1 MLDFQIKED
10 TLSMTHSEVTI
21 QITPDSLPSTPCWM
35 AEVAVFAQVLS
46 HTGILQSIQEQVR
59 FARARFGQYDLID
72 FVVVLLG
79 YAISGEPT
87 LQAFYERLSPF
98 AEAFMALFDRK
109 QLPHRSTLSRFLAA
123 LDEATV
129 EALRSLFLKDLL
141 ARTPLPSPGEL
152 CDRTGACWLVMDVDG
167 TRATVRQRA
176 LPQGETLPAPQRRF
190 ADVCAPGY
198 TGRKRGEVVRTRTVV
213 VQAHT
218 HQFLATFGGAG
229 NGDYRGELLRAIEVI
244 SSYATPLAFSLPQVL
259 LRLDGLYGDGAPLLD
274 VVGAGLGMIARSR
287 DYSLLALEEVKQ
299 VLSRPPAQ
307 VSIHPE
313 SGMSRAL
320 YDCPAVP
327 LTPTGPRVR
336 LLVATHSA
344 PGSAPPVGIE
354 REGTVYE
361 LFVSTLAS
369 PAFLPSDVLDLYLHR
384 GSFETVLAD
393 EDCEQDSDRW
403 YSHTPCGQEFGQIL
417 AQWVWNLRLEL
428 GQKLSPKALHTT
440 EFAPAVA
447 GEPAPFVEPVL
458 AEKPMPPVQYGP
470 AQWARPSFTGG
481 FPGSAFTLQADGT
494 LRCPA
499 DRPLYP
505 QERRPERDGSLR
517 VLYAA
522 RIGHCR
528 CCPLR
533 AQCQESRE
541 SVKPRRVSAVLWP
554 LQTILSEASPPLQ
567 ASPQT
572 LPLAP
577 VLWKDWPRCGLRR
590 AWLKVIRSET
600 LRLTSGPRA
609 APVAREPTVVFTRP
623 QRAHWR
629 LSWAQRLARN
639 ARPPGASPLIVTLH
653 GLPATFAQAFGFD
666 LLATA

>member
-1 MLDFQIKED
+1 MG
-10 TLSMTHSEVTI
+10 
-21 QITPDSLPSTPCWM
+21 
-35 AEVAVFAQVLS
+35 EVAAFAQVLS
-46 HTGILQSIQEQVR
+46 HTGILQSIQDQVR

-79 YAISGEPT
+79 YAVSGEPT

-98 AEAFMALFDRK
+98 AEAFMTLFGRHH
-109 QLPHRSTLSRFLAA
+109 LPHRSTLSRFLAA

-129 EALRSLFLKDLL
+129 EALRTLFFKDLL
-141 ARTPLPSPGEL
+141 ARTPFSSAGEM
-152 CDRTGACWLVMDVDG
+152 CDRTGQSWLVIDVDG
-167 TRATVRQRA
+167 TRATARQRA
-176 LPQGETLPAPQRRF
+176 LPHGEPLPAAHRRF
-190 ADVCAPGY
+190 DDVCAPGY

-218 HQFLATFGGAG
+218 HQFLGTFGGPG
-229 NGDYRGELLRAIEVI
+229 NGDYRGELLRAIQLM
-244 SSYATPLAFSLPQVL
+244 SSYASKIAFPLAQML
-259 LRLDGLYGDGAPLLD
+259 LRLDGLYGDAAPLFD
-274 VVGAGLGMIARSR
+274 VVGAGLGVIARSR
-287 DYSLLALEEVKQ
+287 DYTLLGLEKVKQ
-299 VLSRPPAQ
+299 ALSRPPDQ

-313 SGMSRAL
+313 SGMTRAL

-327 LTPTGPRVR
+327 LTPSGPCVR
-336 LLVATHSA
+336 LVVASHSA
-344 PGSAPPVGIE
+344 TSSPPPVGVE
-354 REGTVYE
+354 HDGSVYE

-393 EDCEQDSDRW
+393 EDAEQDSDRW

-428 GQKLSPKALHTT
+428 GQKLSLSELRTT
-440 EFAPAVA
+440 EFAKAMAAEPPLAI
-447 GEPAPFVEPVL
+447 EPASAVEPVP
-458 AEKPMPPVQYGP
+458 AEKPTPPVQYGP
-470 AQWARPSFTGG
+470 PHWARPSFTGG
-481 FPGSAFTLQADGT
+481 FPGSAFSLQADGT

-528 CCPLR
+528 SCPLR
-533 AQCQESRE
+533 AQCQESSE

-554 LQTILSEASPPLQ
+554 LESVLSEASAPLENPPEAL
-567 ASPQT
+567 A
-572 LPLAP
+572 LAP
-577 VLWKDWPRCGLRR
+577 VMWKDWPRCRLRR
-590 AWLKVIRSET
+590 AWLKIIRSET
-600 LRLTSGPRA
+600 VLLRRGA
-609 APVAREPTVVFTRP
+609 APVPVATETSVVSTRA

-629 LSWAQRLARN
+629 LSWEQRVARN
-639 ARPPGASPLIVTLH
+639 ARPSDAPLLLVTLH
-653 GLPATFAQAFGFD
+653 GLPASFAQSFGFA
-666 LLATA
+666 LLASA

>member
-1 MLDFQIKED
+1 
-10 TLSMTHSEVTI
+10 MTHSEVPI
-21 QITPDSLPSTPCWM
+21 QIPPPSLPSTPCWM

-79 YAISGEPT
+79 YAVSGEAT
-87 LQAFYERLSPF
+87 LQAFDERLCPF
-98 AEAFMALFDRK
+98 AEAFMALFGRK
-109 QLPHRSTLSRFLAA
+109 QLPHRSTLSRLLAA

-129 EALRSLFLKDLL
+129 EALRTLFLKDLL
-141 ARTPLPSPGEL
+141 ARTPFPSLGEL
-152 CDRTGACWLVMDVDG
+152 CDRTGASWLVVDVDG
-167 TRATVRQRA
+167 TRAVARQRA
-176 LPQGETLPAPQRRF
+176 LPHGQMLPAAHRRF
-190 ADVCAPGY
+190 DAVWAPGY
-198 TGRKRGEVVRTRTVV
+198 SGRKRGEVVRTRTVV

-218 HQFLATFGGAG
+218 HQFLGTFGGQG
-229 NGDYRGELLRAIEVI
+229 NGDYRGELLRAMQLIR
-244 SSYATPLAFSLPQVL
+244 SYATTLGFPLAQML
-259 LRLDGLYGDGAPLLD
+259 LRLDGLYGDGAVLLD
-274 VVGAGLGMIARSR
+274 VVAAGLGVIARSR
-287 DYSLLALEEVKQ
+287 DYSLLALEGVKQ
-299 VLSRPPAQ
+299 ALSRPPAQ
-307 VSIHPE
+307 VSTHPE
-313 SGMSRAL
+313 SGMTRAL
-320 YDCPAVP
+320 YDCGKVP
-327 LTPTGPRVR
+327 LTPTGPSVR
-336 LLVATHSA
+336 LVVATHSA
-344 PGSAPPVGIE
+344 TSTPPPVGVE

-393 EDCEQDSDRW
+393 EDEELDSDRW

-428 GQKLSPKALHTT
+428 GHKLSPSELHTT
-440 EFAPAVA
+440 EFAKAPALEPPLA
-447 GEPAPFVEPVL
+447 LEPAPAVEAVTAQNPL
-458 AEKPMPPVQYGP
+458 PPVQYGP

-481 FPGSAFTLQADGT
+481 FAGSAFRLQADGT

-528 CCPLR
+528 NCPLR
-533 AQCQESRE
+533 AQCQES
-541 SVKPRRVSAVLWP
+541 SSSLKPRRVSAVLWP
-554 LQTILSEASPPLQ
+554 RETVLSDASPPLQ
-567 ASPQT
+567 ISPQA
-572 LPLAP
+572 LPLTAL
-577 VLWKDWPRCGLRR
+577 LWKDWPRCGIRR

-600 LRLTSGPRA
+600 VRLTRGSPA
-609 APVAREPTVVFTRP
+609 APVATAPSAVFMRA

-629 LSWAQRLARN
+629 LCWAQRLARN
-639 ARPPGASPLIVTLH
+639 ARSPDASPLTVTLH
-653 GLPATFAQAFGFD
+653 GLPASFAQSFGFD
-666 LLATA
+666 LLTTM

>member
-1 MLDFQIKED
+1 
-10 TLSMTHSEVTI
+10 MTHSEVTI
-21 QITPDSLPSTPCWM
+21 QITPASLPSTPCWM

-46 HTGILQSIQEQVR
+46 HTGILQSIQDQVR

-152 CDRTGACWLVMDVDG
+152 CDRTGASWLVMDVDG
-167 TRATVRQRA
+167 TRATARQRA
-176 LPQGETLPAPQRRF
+176 LPHGETLPAPHRRF
-190 ADVCAPGY
+190 DAVCAPGY

-218 HQFLATFGGAG
+218 HQFLATFGGPG
-229 NGDYRGELLRAIEVI
+229 NGDYRGELLRAVQVI
-244 SSYATPLAFSLPQVL
+244 SGYASSLAFPLPEVL
-259 LRLDGLYGDGAPLLD
+259 LRLDGLYGDGAVLLD
-274 VVGAGLGMIARSR
+274 VVAADLAVIARSR
-287 DYSLLALEEVKQ
+287 DYSLLALEAVKQ
-299 VLSRPPAQ
+299 ALAHPPTH
-307 VSIHPE
+307 VSTNAE
-313 SGMSRAL
+313 SGLSRAL
-320 YDCPAVP
+320 YDCPAIP
-327 LTPTGPRVR
+327 LTPTGPNVR
-336 LLVATHSA
+336 LLVATHIETS
-344 PGSAPPVGIE
+344 SAPPVGVQ
-354 REGTVYE
+354 RDGTVYE
-361 LFVSTLAS
+361 LFVTTLAS
-369 PAFLPSDVLDLYLHR
+369 PAFLACDVLDLYLHR

-403 YSHTPCGQEFGQIL
+403 YSHTLWGQEFGQIL

-428 GQKLSPKALHTT
+428 GHKLSPSELRTT

-447 GEPAPFVEPVL
+447 DAPPLASEPEPVVLSVPAETPPL
-458 AEKPMPPVQYGP
+458 AVRYGP

-481 FPGSAFTLQADGT
+481 FAGSAFRLQADGT

-499 DRPLYP
+499 DHPLYP

-517 VLYAA
+517 LLYAA

-528 CCPLR
+528 GCPLR
-533 AQCQESRE
+533 AQCQESPC
-541 SVKPRRVSAVLWP
+541 SVKPRRVSAVFWP
-554 LQTILSEASPPLQ
+554 LQAVPSQAAPPRQ
-567 ASPQT
+567 EPARP
-572 LPLAP
+572 LPLAA
-577 VLWKDWPRCGLRR
+577 VLWKDWPRCHLRR
-590 AWLKVIRSET
+590 AWLKTIRRET
-600 LRLTSGPRA
+600 VRLIAA
-609 APVAREPTVVFTRP
+609 APAAAMAREPSAVFTRA

-629 LSWAQRLARN
+629 LSWAERLARN
-639 ARPPGASPLIVTLH
+639 ARSPDASALTVTLH
-653 GLPATFAQAFGFD
+653 GLPATFAQSFGFD
-666 LLATA
+666 LLPGA